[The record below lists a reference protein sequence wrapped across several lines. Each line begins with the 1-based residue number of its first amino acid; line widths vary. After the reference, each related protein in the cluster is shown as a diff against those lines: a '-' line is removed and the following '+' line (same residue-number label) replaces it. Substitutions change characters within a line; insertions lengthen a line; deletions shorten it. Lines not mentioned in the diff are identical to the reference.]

1 MTELAKIWQ
10 MEVCLSKKS
19 IECVVDTLKCQ
30 NVGWW
35 IWFQSC
41 CLLLCKSG
49 VYRHIRTWKIIL
61 DISCLLVFAMSIFL
75 LLAFNVAF
83 HQYQKWPFCF
93 SHIATADARRV
104 SHVYIT
110 CVTDWSD
117 VTFYPFPIF
126 FLSVI
131 LENPAVIFFSWM
143 SAGVNQCSPRGCS
156 QQGQLS
162 FCLPEQNKQICLL
175 TWALA
180 KINFIGNSVT

>member
-1 MTELAKIWQ
+1 ML
-10 MEVCLSKKS
+10 VKKS
-19 IECVVDTLKCQ
+19 IECVVDNWNDKMWVEFSFVVYNYVNQAFIDTFIHGRLFWTL
-30 NVGWW
+30 VV
-35 IWFQSC
+35 
-41 CLLLCKSG
+41 CL
-49 VYRHIRTWKIIL
+49 
-61 DISCLLVFAMSIFL
+61 FL
-75 LLAFNVAF
+75 PWAFFVAFNIAF
-83 HQYQKWPFCF
+83 HQYWKWPFCF
-93 SHIATADARRV
+93 SHIPTADARWV
-104 SHVYIT
+104 SYVYIT

-180 KINFIGNSVT
+180 KINFIGNSAT